1 MNILSK
7 IKFSV
12 TDDAVRIETGEVE
25 QTIELGNLIGSLLKA
40 GDVVALMGQ
49 LGAGKTYLTKGIA
62 EGQGVKDRKEVTSPS
77 FVLVKQYMGRMP
89 IYHFDAYRVKS
100 PDEMYDID
108 CVGFFWGEGIS
119 IIEWADKVIE
129 CLPDDFIKITIE
141 TVGETSRDIH
151 VSYQGERYRNFM
163 EEFKEMVK
171 CLI

>member
-1 MNILSK
+1 M
-7 IKFSV
+7 KFSV
-12 TDDAVRIETGEVE
+12 TDDSVRIETGEVE

-77 FVLVKQYMGRMP
+77 YVLIKQYMGRIP

-100 PDEMYDID
+100 PGEMYDID

-119 IIEWADKVIE
+119 IIEWADKVME

-151 VSYQGERYRNFM
+151 ISYQGEKYRNFM
-163 EEFKEMVK
+163 EEFKEGAK
-171 CLI
+171 CQT

>member
-1 MNILSK
+1 MNILSN

-12 TDDAVRIETGEVE
+12 TDDSVRIETGEVE

-77 FVLVKQYMGRMP
+77 FVLIKQYMGRIP

-100 PDEMYDID
+100 PGEMYDID

-119 IIEWADKVIE
+119 IIEWADKVME

-151 VSYQGERYRNFM
+151 ISYQGEKYRNFM
-163 EEFKEMVK
+163 EEFKEGAK
-171 CLI
+171 CQT

>member
-12 TDDAVRIETGEVE
+12 TDDSICIETVEVE
-25 QTIELGNLIGSLLKA
+25 QTIEFGNLIGSLLKA

-49 LGAGKTYLTKGIA
+49 LGVGKTYLTKGIA

-77 FVLVKQYMGRMP
+77 YVLVKQYMGRIP
-89 IYHFDAYRVKS
+89 IYHFDAYRIKS

-108 CVGFFWGEGIS
+108 CVGFFWGEGVS
-119 IIEWADKVIE
+119 IIEWADKVME

-141 TVGETSRDIH
+141 TAGQTSRDIH
-151 VSYQGERYRNFM
+151 VSYQGERYESFM
-163 EEFKEMVK
+163 EKLKERVK
-171 CLI
+171 CLT

>member
-1 MNILSK
+1 MSILSK
-7 IKFSV
+7 IKYSV
-12 TDDAVRIETGEVE
+12 TDDSVHIETGEVE

-40 GDVVALMGQ
+40 GDVVALIGQ

-77 FVLVKQYMGRMP
+77 FVLIKQYMGRLP

-141 TVGETSRDIH
+141 TVGQMSRDIH
-151 VSYQGERYRNFM
+151 VSYQGERYRSFM
-163 EEFKEMVK
+163 EELKERVK
-171 CLI
+171 CLT

>member
-1 MNILSK
+1 MNILSN

-12 TDDAVRIETGEVE
+12 TDDSVRIETGEVE
-25 QTIELGNLIGSLLKA
+25 QTIELGKLIGSLLKA
-40 GDVVALMGQ
+40 GDVVVLMGQ

-77 FVLVKQYMGRMP
+77 FVLIKQYMGRIP

-100 PDEMYDID
+100 PGEMYDID

-119 IIEWADKVIE
+119 IIEWADKVME

-151 VSYQGERYRNFM
+151 ISYQGEKYRNFM
-163 EEFKEMVK
+163 EEFKEGAK
-171 CLI
+171 CQT

>member
-12 TDDAVRIETGEVE
+12 TDDSVRIETGEVE
-25 QTIELGNLIGSLLKA
+25 QTIELGSLIGSLLKA
-40 GDVVALMGQ
+40 GDVVALIGQ

-77 FVLVKQYMGRMP
+77 YVLIKQYMGRIP

-119 IIEWADKVIE
+119 IIEWADKVME

-151 VSYQGERYRNFM
+151 ISYQGERYRSFM
-163 EEFKEMVK
+163 EEFKEGVE
-171 CLI
+171 CLA

>member
-12 TDDAVRIETGEVE
+12 TDDSVRIETGEVE

-77 FVLVKQYMGRMP
+77 YVLIKQYMGRIP

-100 PDEMYDID
+100 SDEMYDID

-119 IIEWADKVIE
+119 IIEWADKVME

-141 TVGETSRDIH
+141 TTGETSRDIH
-151 VSYQGERYRNFM
+151 VSYQGERYRSFM
-163 EEFKEMVK
+163 EEIKERVK
-171 CLI
+171 CLT

>member
-7 IKFSV
+7 IRFSV
-12 TDDAVRIETGEVE
+12 NDDFVRIETGEVE

-40 GDVVALMGQ
+40 GDVVALIGQ

-119 IIEWADKVIE
+119 IIEWADKVME

-141 TVGETSRDIH
+141 TVGKTSRDIH
-151 VSYQGERYRNFM
+151 VSYQGEGYRALW
-163 EEFKEMVK
+163 KSLRKGVK
-171 CLI
+171 CLT

>member
-7 IKFSV
+7 MKFSV
-12 TDDAVRIETGEVE
+12 TDDSVRIETGEVE

-40 GDVVALMGQ
+40 GDVVALIGQ

-77 FVLVKQYMGRMP
+77 FVLIKQYMGRMP

-108 CVGFFWGEGIS
+108 SVGFFWGEGIS
-119 IIEWADKVIE
+119 IIEWADKVME

-151 VSYQGERYRNFM
+151 ISYQGERYRSFM
-163 EEFKEMVK
+163 EEFKEGVK
-171 CLI
+171 CLT

>member
-12 TDDAVRIETGEVE
+12 TDDSVRIETGEVE

-62 EGQGVKDRKEVTSPS
+62 EGQGVKDRKDVTSPS

-89 IYHFDAYRVKS
+89 IYHFDAYRV
-100 PDEMYDID
+100 
-108 CVGFFWGEGIS
+108 
-119 IIEWADKVIE
+119 
-129 CLPDDFIKITIE
+129 
-141 TVGETSRDIH
+141 
-151 VSYQGERYRNFM
+151 
-163 EEFKEMVK
+163 
-171 CLI
+171 

>member
-1 MNILSK
+1 MNILSN

-12 TDDAVRIETGEVE
+12 TDDSVRIETGEVE

-40 GDVVALMGQ
+40 GDVVALIGQ

-77 FVLVKQYMGRMP
+77 YVLIKQYMGRIP

-100 PDEMYDID
+100 PGEMYDID

-119 IIEWADKVIE
+119 IIEWADKVME

-151 VSYQGERYRNFM
+151 ISYQGEKYRNFM
-163 EEFKEMVK
+163 EEFKEGAK
-171 CLI
+171 CQT

>member
-12 TDDAVRIETGEVE
+12 TDDSVCIETGEVE

-77 FVLVKQYMGRMP
+77 FVLIKQYMGRMP
-89 IYHFDAYRVKS
+89 IYHFDAYRIKS

-119 IIEWADKVIE
+119 IIEWADKVME

-141 TVGETSRDIH
+141 TVGKTSRDIH
-151 VSYQGERYRNFM
+151 VSYQGEGYRSFM
-163 EEFKEMVK
+163 EEFKEGVK
-171 CLI
+171 CLT